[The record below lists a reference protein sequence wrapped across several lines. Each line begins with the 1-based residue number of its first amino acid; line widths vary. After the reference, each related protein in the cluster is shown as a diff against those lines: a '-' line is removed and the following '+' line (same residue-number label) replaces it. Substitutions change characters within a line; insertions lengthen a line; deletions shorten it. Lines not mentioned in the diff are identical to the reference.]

1 MTSHDVPTASDTLA
15 AKTFYRGTHRLI
27 PPRETVDRVWP
38 LMDAMGITR
47 VANVTNLDVIGVP
60 VVMVVRPNSR
70 TNCVSQGKGLDL
82 DSAKASGLMESAE
95 SFHAERIQLPLE
107 LASYEE
113 FRRGH
118 CTVDIRMLPPAKNR
132 RFHKRLKLLWI
143 EGWDLFQNESVWL
156 PYEVAHLN
164 FCLPFPEGSGC
175 FYRSSNGLASGN
187 HILEA
192 ISHGLCE
199 IVERDSTAL
208 WELLDRGAQART
220 RLDLDSVDD
229 PACRDIVEKYER
241 AGIFVAAWVITSDV
255 GIPAF
260 RCSIF
265 PRETRTMHSMHP
277 AGGYGCHPDRGVA
290 LVRALTEAAQ
300 SRLTLIA
307 GSRDDLERGH
317 YDPRRIAEYLR
328 GEEALLKSKACM
340 NRFSDIATWNSKS
353 FDSDVAWE
361 LERLRKTG
369 IERVIVVDLTR
380 PEFRLPVVRVVIPGM
395 ELSGTLPGRRARAFR
410 RARS

>member
-1 MTSHDVPTASDTLA
+1 MPGVSLPLA
-15 AKTFYRGTHRLI
+15 PKAFFRGTHRVI
-27 PPRETVDRVWP
+27 PPRETVDRVRPW
-38 LMDAMGITR
+38 MGTMGITR
-47 VANVTNLDVIGVP
+47 VANVTNLDEIGVP

-82 DSAKASGLMESAE
+82 DAAKASGLMESVEA
-95 SFHAERIQLPLE
+95 FHAERIQLPLQ

-118 CTVDIRMLPPAKNR
+118 CTVDIRLLPPAKER
-132 RFHKRLKLLWI
+132 RFQKRLKLLWI
-143 EGWDLFQNESVWL
+143 EGQDLFQNESVWL

-164 FCLPFPEGSGC
+164 SCLPFPQGSGC
-175 FYRSSNGLASGN
+175 FYWSSNGLASGN

-199 IVERDSTAL
+199 IVERDATAL
-208 WELLDRGAQART
+208 WEFLDRSAQAKT
-220 RLDLDSVDD
+220 RLDLDTVDD
-229 PACRDIVEKYER
+229 PACREILEKYER
-241 AGIFVAAWVITSDV
+241 ARVFVAVWVITSDV

-260 RCSIF
+260 RCLIL
-265 PRETRTMHSMHP
+265 PREARTMHSMHV
-277 AGGYGCHPDRGVA
+277 ADGFGCHPDRGVA
-290 LVRALTEAAQ
+290 LMRALTEAAQ
-300 SRLTLIA
+300 SRLTFIA
-307 GSRDDLERGH
+307 GSRDDLERGN
-317 YDPRRIAEYLR
+317 YDPRLAAEYLR

-340 NRFSDIATWNSKS
+340 VRFRDIATWNSKS

-361 LERLRKTG
+361 LERVRKAG

-380 PEFRLPVVRVVIPGM
+380 PDFCLPVARVVIPGL
-395 ELSGTLPGRRARAFR
+395 EVSCTLPGRRARAFK

>member
-1 MTSHDVPTASDTLA
+1 MPGISLPLA
-15 AKTFYRGTHRLI
+15 PKAFFRGTHRLI
-27 PPRETVDRVWP
+27 PPRETVDRVRP
-38 LMDAMGITR
+38 LMGTLGITR
-47 VANVTNLDVIGVP
+47 VANVTELDVIGVP

-70 TNCVSQGKGLDL
+70 TICVSQGKGFDL
-82 DSAKASGLMESAE
+82 DAAKASGLMESVE
-95 SFHAERIQLPLE
+95 MFHAERIQLPLQ

-118 CTVDIRMLPPAKNR
+118 CTVDVRMLTPAQER
-132 RFHKRLKLLWI
+132 RFHKGLKLQWI
-143 EGWDLFQNESVWL
+143 EGRDLLQNESVWL

-164 FCLPFPEGSGC
+164 FCLPLPQGSGC
-175 FYRSSNGLASGN
+175 FYGSSNGLASGN

-199 IVERDSTAL
+199 IVERDATAL
-208 WELLDRGAQART
+208 WQLLDRRARAKT

-229 PACRDIVEKYER
+229 PACLEIVEKYKR
-241 AGIFVAAWVITSDV
+241 AGILAAVWVITSDI

-265 PRETRTMHSMHP
+265 PREARTMHSVHL
-277 AGGYGCHPDRGVA
+277 ADGFGCHPDRGVA
-290 LVRALTEAAQ
+290 LMRALTEAAQ
-300 SRLTLIA
+300 ARLTLIA
-307 GSRDDLERGH
+307 GSRDDLERGR
-317 YDPRRIAEYLR
+317 YDPRLIAEYLR
-328 GEEALLKSKACM
+328 GEEALFKSRACM
-340 NRFSDIATWNSKS
+340 SRFSDIATWNSKS

-361 LERLRKTG
+361 LERVRKAG

-380 PEFRLPVVRVVIPGM
+380 ADFRLPVARVVVPGL
-395 ELSGTLPGRRARAFR
+395 EVSGTFPGRRARAFR